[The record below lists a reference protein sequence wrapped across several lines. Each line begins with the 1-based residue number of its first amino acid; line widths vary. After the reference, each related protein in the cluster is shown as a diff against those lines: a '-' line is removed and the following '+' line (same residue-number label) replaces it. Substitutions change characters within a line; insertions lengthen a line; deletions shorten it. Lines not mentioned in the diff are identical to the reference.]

1 MRRRGV
7 RITGAALA
15 VALLLAGC
23 TDSGGST
30 DSGDAGPKPAPPTV
44 TVPTG
49 PPAAAAAAL
58 GPTGPSTAAPCR
70 GTSIA
75 VGADPQRVIDSRP
88 AGTTYCFAPGVHR
101 IARPIEPRDGD
112 TFGGGAGAVLTGS
125 VPVTEWSR
133 EGSTWAA
140 RGVLPAAYPLKGQC
154 EDNRTNPCQLGE
166 QLFLGG
172 VHLNRVMSLDEL
184 KPGTF
189 FGDYAT
195 NALYVADD
203 PTGNPT
209 GNPAGN
215 PAGKADATPAANPV
229 GKPAELSRTTT
240 AFARG
245 AQRVTVTGLTIE
257 HFASRPQGGAL
268 EAGPGWR
275 VTGNEVRWN
284 HGVGVMLI
292 EADGAEA
299 VRNTIADNGQLGL
312 GQYKSADVRVT
323 ANLVTRNN
331 TDGFWIA
338 DWESGGIKSTR
349 SSGEISGN
357 DVVANRGVGIWSD
370 IAEYDRRISANRIR
384 DNAADGIR
392 YEISYAGV
400 IEKNVVEG
408 NGFGTGRGSGG
419 SLWDG
424 GGINVNT
431 SSDVQV
437 RGNLVKDNRNGIS
450 IQSRTR
456 GEGPR
461 GRYVLSNVVV
471 EGNLIVLGGPAAST
485 GVVENKGSPT
495 QSGAVTFR
503 RNSYQLPTST
513 RFGYRGKELSWP
525 QWQEAGFDQ
534 DSVKS

>member
-1 MRRRGV
+1 VGGV
-7 RITGAALA
+7 ASAA
-15 VALLLAGC
+15 VFALLLGGC
-23 TDSGGST
+23 T
-30 DSGDAGPKPAPPTV
+30 SGDDGPGKAGQATTTV

-58 GPTGPSTAAPCR
+58 GPTGPSTAKACS
-70 GTSIA
+70 GVAIA
-75 VGADPQRVIDSRP
+75 VGADPQQVIGEHP
-88 AGTTYCFAPGVHR
+88 AGTTYCFAKGVHR
-101 IARPIEPRDGD
+101 IAKPIEPRDGD
-112 TFGGGAGAVLTGS
+112 TFGGGPGVVLTGS
-125 VPVTEWSR
+125 RALT
-133 EGSTWAA
+133 GWARDGDHWVV

-154 EDNRTNPCQLGE
+154 EDNRSNPCQRGE
-166 QLFLGG
+166 QVFVDGK
-172 VHLNRVMSLDEL
+172 HLDRVMSLAEL

-189 FGDYAT
+189 FGDYEA
-195 NALYVADD
+195 NAVYLADD
-203 PTGNPT
+203 PG
-209 GNPAGN
+209 GRA
-215 PAGKADATPAANPV
+215 V
-229 GKPAELSRTTT
+229 ELSRTTA
-240 AFARG
+240 AFTSTG
-245 AQRVTVTGLTIE
+245 ERVTVTGLTIE

-268 EAGPGWR
+268 EAGRGWR
-275 VTGNEVRWN
+275 VTSNEVRWN
-284 HGVGVMLI
+284 HAVGVMLI
-292 EADGAEA
+292 EADGAQ
-299 VRNTIADNGQLGL
+299 VSRNTVADNGQLGI
-312 GQYKSADVRVT
+312 GQYKSADARIT

-349 SSGEISGN
+349 SSGEVSGN
-357 DVVANRGVGIWSD
+357 DIVANRGVGLWSD

-400 IEKNVVEG
+400 IEQNVVEG

-431 SSDVQV
+431 SADVQV

-461 GRYVLSNVVV
+461 GRYVLSNVIV
-471 EGNLIVLGGPAAST
+471 EGNTIVLSDAASST

-495 QSGAVTFR
+495 TSGAVTFR
-503 RNSYQLPTST
+503 RNSYRLPGST
-513 RFGYRGKELSWP
+513 RFAYRGKSLTWP
-525 QWQEAGFDQ
+525 QWQQAGFDQ
-534 DSVKS
+534 DSVAG